1 MSCESSV
8 KMSAFCDCGVQSILS
23 QTLVKWSKSWE
34 DYYKPG
40 KAKLSQKMG
49 KIWANSIDLLPACL
63 SLCVRLS
70 WTCWY
75 SLQSYRLF
83 TFLISIS
90 DKPSLCPSEH
100 PTTGSS
106 ASIVGFWFFYKI
118 LGWRGDT
125 GLWTVDCST
134 HAEGW
139 WWVVHHRAVVVLRT
153 QQTVGKYLKVSP
165 HSWHDVFIVYLDVSV
180 PVFPGMLVSKAKHVH
195 QLMLD
200 DSCRTKYSNRTW
212 KWGDWTR
219 YRKIPPRKAKY
230 PTTNLFFL
238 PFLQQ
243 AFLLRTTGVTE
254 SANQPTLAPQPR
266 PDV

>member
-1 MSCESSV
+1 MSFILINDDNNYTLWSLVWSPQSPYWIIKVMRWDSSYATNEVLYLKFSDDQLFHLQLKYIFQLIFSISCESSV
-8 KMSAFCDCGVQSILS
+8 KMSAFWDCGVQSILS

-125 GLWTVDCST
+125 GLWSGGLT
-134 HAEGW
+134 
-139 WWVVHHRAVVVLRT
+139 
-153 QQTVGKYLKVSP
+153 LKA
-165 HSWHDVFIVYLDVSV
+165 
-180 PVFPGMLVSKAKHVH
+180 G
-195 QLMLD
+195 
-200 DSCRTKYSNRTW
+200 
-212 KWGDWTR
+212 G
-219 YRKIPPRKAKY
+219 
-230 PTTNLFFL
+230 
-238 PFLQQ
+238 
-243 AFLLRTTGVTE
+243 G
-254 SANQPTLAPQPR
+254 
-266 PDV
+266 